1 MLSSLTCYR
10 IKAVDAI
17 HLALPEG
24 ASRKSTVVVSTI
36 SSDGFI
42 RLYDLA
48 ALPESFEEKTQLQ
61 PMADYDTKGTRLA
74 CLTLAEGDETTSL
87 NGKRKREEDEDGD
100 DVQLASD
107 QEVDNG
113 ESESYNKTRPECPYH
128 IKRWCPSCMK
138 V

>member
-10 IKAVDAI
+10 VKAVDAI

-61 PMADYDTKGTRLA
+61 PIADYDTKGTRLT

-113 ESESYNKTRPECPYH
+113 ESESEGED
-128 IKRWCPSCMK
+128 SDEGSEDE
-138 V
+138 